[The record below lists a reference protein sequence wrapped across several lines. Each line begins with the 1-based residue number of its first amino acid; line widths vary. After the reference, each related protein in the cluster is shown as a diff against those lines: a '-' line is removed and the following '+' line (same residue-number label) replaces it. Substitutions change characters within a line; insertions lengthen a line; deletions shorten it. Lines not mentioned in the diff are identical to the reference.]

1 MSYVYLNNVYHG
13 DDVYGDDLAFYAL
26 SIMSKDNLNH
36 LNKSFVLYNRT
47 FFKIIFRSVTLAQ
60 V

>member
-13 DDVYGDDLAFYAL
+13 DDRYGDDLGFYVL
-26 SIMSKDNLNH
+26 SNMSKDNLNH
-36 LNKSFVLYNRT
+36 LNKSFVSYNGT

-60 V
+60 A